1 VIFSVVV
8 KPTHLCNLSCTYC
21 YNDDVRDPVMKPAT
35 VERLI
40 GQTFSYARD
49 HVPGR
54 LVSFIW
60 HGGEPTIPGVG
71 FYERVAELQ
80 RSSAQGVLYNNSLQT
95 NGTLLDDRWLTF
107 LKDHDYTVSIS
118 IDGPADLHDRYRVDR
133 RGRGSFARV
142 LAAIHRVQDAGVPL
156 GVCVVISR
164 ANIDRVDEIYD
175 LLARERLRFN
185 VIPLNRSGA
194 ARDNYADMGLAAD
207 EYADAWIRMYDRW
220 FDADDHDYVYCSDF
234 VFKTRAIIAG
244 RPADCIG
251 LEQCSDTNI
260 SVDPVGDVYA
270 CATLSGTAE
279 TCYGNIHDTDLETLM
294 NGPTASGFR
303 HRSTDPQCDRCRWQ
317 HVCHGGCQ
325 ARAYKFFGDHNE
337 RDYYCP
343 SLFRIYEHIARR
355 VAARFDRPWQPL
367 RPVPDLRTIAGTT
380 SLGTAVPLTLR
391 KGRDGEPV
399 TFT

>member
-1 VIFSVVV
+1 MIFSVVV

-35 VERLI
+35 LERVVEE
-40 GQTFSYARD
+40 TFAYARD

-71 FYERVAELQ
+71 FYQKVADLQ
-80 RSSAQGVLYNNSLQT
+80 HRYGQGATYNNSLQT
-95 NGTLLDDRWLTF
+95 NGTLLDDQWLDF
-107 LKDHDYTVSIS
+107 LATHQYTVSIS
-118 IDGPADLHDRYRVDR
+118 IDGPAELHDTYRVDR
-133 RGRGSFARV
+133 RGNGSYARV
-142 LAAIHRVQDAGVPL
+142 MDAIHRVQAAGIPL

-164 ANIDRVDEIYD
+164 ANLAHVDAIYD
-175 LLARERLRFN
+175 LLAAERLRFN

-194 ARDNYADMGLAAD
+194 ARDNYADLGLAAE

-220 FDADDHDYVYCSDF
+220 FDAAEGEYVYCSDF
-234 VFKTRAIIAG
+234 VFKTRAILAG

-260 SVDPVGDVYA
+260 SVDPVGDVYP
-270 CATLSGTAE
+270 CATLSGTEA
-279 TCYGNIHDTDLETLM
+279 TRYGNLLDAGLEELM
-294 NGPTASGFR
+294 AGPIATSHR
-303 HRSTDPQCDRCRWQ
+303 HRDTDPQCAACRWQ

-325 ARAYKFFGDHNE
+325 ARAYKFFGDHRE

-343 SLFRIYEHIARR
+343 SLFRIYEH
-355 VAARFDRPWQPL
+355 VAARLADRFDVPWDPL
-367 RPVPDLRTIAGTT
+367 TPPPDARTITGGPPAGT
-380 SLGTAVPLTLR
+380 SVPLTLR
-391 KGRDGEPV
+391 RHRDGQPV
-399 TFT
+399 ALG